1 MGTEPFPPVPP
12 QPPQPEPVP
21 PTPPGPPGPPPP
33 DPNPPFPPPA
43 PTYAERTPIAAV
55 TEGMS
60 VVDSAGKHVGSVA
73 MVQMGD
79 GGAVDEDLFNVAERI
94 AGPEPRVPEEA
105 AQRLLRTGYV
115 KVKSKG
121 FLSPDRY
128 AAADDIDDVANDTV
142 NLKVPVNQLIA
153 KG

>member
-1 MGTEPFPPVPP
+1 
-12 QPPQPEPVP
+12 
-21 PTPPGPPGPPPP
+21 
-33 DPNPPFPPPA
+33 
-43 PTYAERTPIAAV
+43 
-55 TEGMS
+55 MS
-60 VVDSAGKHVGSVA
+60 VVDSSGKHVGSVA

-79 GGAVDEDLFNVAERI
+79 GGSESGDLFNVAQRVSS
-94 AGPEPRVPEEA
+94 PEPRVPAEA
-105 AQRLLRTGYV
+105 AQRLVRTGYV

-142 NLKVPVNQLIA
+142 NLKVPVNELIA

>member
-1 MGTEPFPPVPP
+1 
-12 QPPQPEPVP
+12 
-21 PTPPGPPGPPPP
+21 
-33 DPNPPFPPPA
+33 
-43 PTYAERTPIAAV
+43 
-55 TEGMS
+55 MS
-60 VVDSAGKHVGSVA
+60 VVDSSGKHVGSVA

-79 GGAVDEDLFNVAERI
+79 GGSVSGDLFNVAQRV
-94 AGPEPRVPEEA
+94 ASPEPRVSAEA
-105 AQRLLRTGYV
+105 AQRLVRTGYV

-142 NLKVPVNQLIA
+142 NLKVPVNELIA